1 MSAALEALARD
12 KELLLARS
20 ALCRVRLRSQSSAL
34 RDALRWRGVAARM
47 AASPGARGALL
58 AIALSLPAIARTAR
72 FAVAAVRI
80 VVLARLALSLVRR
93 ARALRATAPLSRSVR

>member
-20 ALCRVRLRSQSSAL
+20 AFCRLRLRSQSSAL
-34 RDALRWRGVAARM
+34 RDALGWRGMTVSA

-58 AIALSLPAIARTAR
+58 AIALSLPVLARTAR
-72 FAVAAVRI
+72 FAIAAIRAVL
-80 VVLARLALSLVRR
+80 LARLALSLIRHV
-93 ARALRATAPLSRSVR
+93 RALGSTPPDPR